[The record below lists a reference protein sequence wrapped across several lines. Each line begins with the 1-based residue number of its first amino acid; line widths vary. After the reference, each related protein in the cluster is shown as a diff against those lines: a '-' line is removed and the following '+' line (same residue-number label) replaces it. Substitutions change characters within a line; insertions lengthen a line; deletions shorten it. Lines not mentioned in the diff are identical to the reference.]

1 MLLLGIFIHF
11 YFSLRKKCCTFAA
24 KNIIVVITYGMIID
38 DFKAFD
44 RYLGMNPLFPAVAE
58 FLRTTDLN
66 SLPTG
71 ITKIQGDDL
80 FINVQQAPVKTRS
93 QARFETHRRMLD
105 IQVPISDS
113 EEYGWAPISALPAA
127 EYDASCDMTLHDPE
141 APKTPEDVAATYFTL
156 HPGQFAIFFP
166 EDGHAPAITQTGLR
180 KAIIK
185 VKA

>member
-1 MLLLGIFIHF
+1 
-11 YFSLRKKCCTFAA
+11 
-24 KNIIVVITYGMIID
+24 MIID
-38 DFKAFD
+38 SIQAFD
-44 RYLGMNPLFPAVAE
+44 RYVGLNPLFPAVAE

-80 FINVQQAPVKTRS
+80 FINVQEAPVKTRK
-93 QARFETHRRMLD
+93 QARFETHRRMID
-105 IQVPISDS
+105 IQVPFDGS
-113 EEYGWAPISALPAA
+113 EEYGWAPASSLPKAD
-127 EYDASCDMTLHDPE
+127 YDAAIDMTLHDPA
-141 APKTPEDVAATYFTL
+141 APKTPEDVATTYFML

-166 EDGHAPAITQTGLR
+166 EDGHAPAITPTGLR

>member
-1 MLLLGIFIHF
+1 
-11 YFSLRKKCCTFAA
+11 
-24 KNIIVVITYGMIID
+24 MIID
-38 DFKAFD
+38 DLQEFD
-44 RYLGMNPLFPAVAE
+44 RYAGLNPLFPAVAE

-80 FINVQQAPVKTRS
+80 YINVQDAPAKTRR
-93 QARFETHRRMLD
+93 QARFESHRRMLD
-105 IQVPISDS
+105 IQIPLTDS
-113 EEYGWAPISALPAA
+113 EEYGWTPVGQLPQGAYDEAGDMTMHDPAA
-127 EYDASCDMTLHDPE
+127 PQTS
-141 APKTPEDVAATYFTL
+141 EDVTQTYFKL

-166 EDGHAPAITQTGLR
+166 ADGHAPAISSTGLH